1 MDKLIDEE
9 EFDPSSDPCKNDDDI
24 MEMKLR
30 LQESAAVAMAE
41 IESQHKVS

>member
-1 MDKLIDEE
+1 VDKLIDEE
-9 EFDPSSDPCKNDDDI
+9 EFDPSSDPCENDDI

-41 IESQHKVS
+41 IERKHKVS